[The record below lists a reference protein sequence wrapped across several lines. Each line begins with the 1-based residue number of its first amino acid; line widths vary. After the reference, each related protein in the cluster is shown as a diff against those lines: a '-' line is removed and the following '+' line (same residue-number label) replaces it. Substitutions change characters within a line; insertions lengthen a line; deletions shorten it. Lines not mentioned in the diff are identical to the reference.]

1 MNVTDEERRAAIRK
15 YHKEWRAKNKD
26 KVRESNRRYWEKRAA
41 KFKEE
46 LIGRSSNTSASIF
59 ARSEDCNLPSGLLI
73 LK

>member
-46 LIGRSSNTSASIF
+46 QTN
-59 ARSEDCNLPSGLLI
+59 DN
-73 LK
+73 